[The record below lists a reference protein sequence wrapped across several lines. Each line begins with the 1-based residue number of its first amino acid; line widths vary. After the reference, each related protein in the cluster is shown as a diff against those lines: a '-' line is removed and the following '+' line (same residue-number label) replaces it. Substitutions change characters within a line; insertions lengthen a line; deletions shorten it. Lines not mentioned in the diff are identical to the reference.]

1 MPGATDPHATPARR
15 FLAPRYWPTW
25 LGLGVLRVLALL
37 PFSWQVRIGTAMGRL
52 ALRFSP
58 QRRHIAQVNLALC
71 FPELDTAQ
79 RQALLVKH
87 FESLGI
93 GLLETALS
101 WWGAPDRLRPLTR
114 IEGLEYLHAA
124 LARGKGVILLSAHF
138 TTLEIGGRLLAQ
150 HAPFHVMYREH
161 KNALF
166 EAVMKHAREHHY
178 EKAIERGD
186 IRGMLRS
193 LKRNQPVWYAPDQN
207 YGREHSVFVPF
218 FGIAAATITA
228 TSRLARMSGA
238 AVVPF
243 FQERLAGGVGYLLHL
258 QPALADFPG
267 ADIELDTRRINV
279 VIEAAIRRVPE
290 QYLWTHR
297 RFKTRPGNLPD
308 PYSSKPPA

>member
-1 MPGATDPHATPARR
+1 MASATDHHESLARR

-25 LGLGVLRVLALL
+25 LGLGMLRVLALL
-37 PFSWQVRIGTAMGRL
+37 PFAWQVRIGAAVGRL

-58 QRRHIAQVNLALC
+58 HRRHITRVNLELC
-71 FPELDTAQ
+71 FPALDDAQ
-79 RQALLVKH
+79 RQALLIKH

-93 GLLETALS
+93 GMLETALS
-101 WWGAPDRLRPLTR
+101 WWGAPGRLRPLTR
-114 IEGLEYLHAA
+114 IEGLEHLHAA
-124 LARGKGVILLSAHF
+124 LAKGKGVILLSAHF

-166 EAVMKHAREHHY
+166 EAVMKRARERHY
-178 EKAIERGD
+178 EKAIERSD

-193 LKRNQPVWYAPDQN
+193 LKGNHPVWYAPDQN

-218 FGIAAATITA
+218 FGVPAATITA
-228 TSRLARMSGA
+228 TSRLAHMSGA

-243 FQERLAGGVGYLLHL
+243 FQERLPGAAGYRLRLW
-258 QPALADFPG
+258 PALADFPG
-267 ADIELDTRRINV
+267 ADIEQDTRRINA
-279 VIEAAIRRVPE
+279 VIEAQIRRVPE

-297 RFKTRPGNLPD
+297 RFKTRPGNTPD
-308 PYSSKPPA
+308 PYTASAIK

>member
-1 MPGATDPHATPARR
+1 MPRTTNYHESPARR

-25 LGLGVLRVLALL
+25 LGLGMLRVLALL
-37 PFSWQVRIGTAMGRL
+37 PFAGQVRIGTAMGRV

-58 QRRHIAQVNLALC
+58 HRRHITHVNLELC
-71 FPELDTAQ
+71 FPELDDAQ
-79 RQALLVKH
+79 RHTLLIKH

-93 GLLETALS
+93 GMLETALS
-101 WWGAPDRLRPLTR
+101 WWSAPGRLRPLTR
-114 IEGLEYLHAA
+114 IEGLEHLHAA
-124 LARGKGVILLSAHF
+124 LAKGKGVILLSAHF

-166 EAVMKHAREHHY
+166 EAVMKRARERHY
-178 EKAIERGD
+178 EKAIERSD

-193 LKRNQPVWYAPDQN
+193 LKDNHPVWYAPDQN
-207 YGREHSVFVPF
+207 YGREHSTFVPF
-218 FGIAAATITA
+218 FGIAASTITA

-243 FQERLAGGVGYLLHL
+243 FQERLAGGAGYRLHL
-258 QPALADFPG
+258 QPALENFPS
-267 ADIELDTRRINV
+267 DNIEQDTQRINAI
-279 VIEAAIRRVPE
+279 IETQIRRVPA

-297 RFKTRPGNLPD
+297 RFKTRPPGEAD
-308 PYSSKPPA
+308 VYAR

>member
-1 MPGATDPHATPARR
+1 MPRTTEQHESLARR

-37 PFSWQVRIGTAMGRL
+37 PFAWQVRIGAAFGRL

-58 QRRHIAQVNLALC
+58 HRRHVTRVNLELC
-71 FPELDTAQ
+71 FPELDAAQ
-79 RQALLVKH
+79 RHTLLIKH

-93 GLLETALS
+93 GMLETALS
-101 WWGAPDRLRPLTR
+101 WWSAPGRLRPLTR
-114 IEGLEYLHAA
+114 IEGLEHLHAA

-178 EKAIERGD
+178 EKAIERSD

-193 LKRNQPVWYAPDQN
+193 LKDNHPVWYAPDQN
-207 YGREHSVFVPF
+207 YGREHSTFVPF
-218 FGIAAATITA
+218 FGIAASTITA

-243 FQERLAGGVGYLLHL
+243 FQERLEGGTGYRLHL
-258 QPALADFPG
+258 QPALENFPG
-267 ADIELDTRRINV
+267 DDIEQDTLRVNA
-279 VIEAAIRRVPE
+279 VIEAEIRRVPE

-297 RFKTRPGNLPD
+297 RFKTRPPGEAD
-308 PYSSKPPA
+308 VYAR

>member
-1 MPGATDPHATPARR
+1 MPRATDHHESLARR

-37 PFSWQVRIGTAMGRL
+37 PFAWQVSIGATLGRL
-52 ALRFSP
+52 ALRFSAH
-58 QRRHIAQVNLALC
+58 RRHVTRVNLELC
-71 FPELDTAQ
+71 FPKLDAAQ
-79 RQALLVKH
+79 RHALLIKH

-93 GLLETALS
+93 GMLETALS
-101 WWGAPDRLRPLTR
+101 WWSAPGRLRPLTQ
-114 IEGLEYLHAA
+114 IEGLEHLHAA
-124 LARGKGVILLSAHF
+124 LAHGKGVILLSAHF

-166 EAVMKHAREHHY
+166 EAVMKHARERHY
-178 EKAIERGD
+178 EKAIERSD

-193 LKRNQPVWYAPDQN
+193 LKANHPVWYAPDQN
-207 YGREHSVFVPF
+207 YGREHSTFVPF
-218 FGIAAATITA
+218 FGIAASTITA

-243 FQERLAGGVGYLLHL
+243 FQERLAGGAGYCLRL
-258 QPALADFPG
+258 QPELANFPSD
-267 ADIELDTRRINV
+267 DIEQDTQRVNAI
-279 VIEAAIRRVPE
+279 IEEQIRRVPE

-297 RFKTRPGNLPD
+297 RFKTRPPGEAD
-308 PYSSKPPA
+308 VYAK